1 MELTSIKTIKGILEK
16 NQTFAKKHFGQ
27 NFLVDQNVLNRI
39 TETAEILDTD
49 NIIEIGP
56 GLGVLTQELAKKAG
70 SVKTIEIDRN
80 IIPILEENLL
90 QSKIDNTL
98 TEKEYKKIEIINQD
112 ALKYIP
118 NFENSNTIKT
128 YKVVANIP
136 YNITSPLIT
145 HFLTQKNKPTTL
157 TLLVQ
162 KEVAEK
168 LTTLEPDMTVLSLNT
183 ALYADAKYIKKVPPS
198 CFYPSPKVD
207 SAIIKI
213 TLRSPQNE
221 NFVPEETAKKI
232 LQIAKTAFSNKRKK
246 LSNTLKNI
254 TNLISSKTNLE
265 VTYEEIVTAA
275 EKSSID
281 LSRRP
286 ETLSVKEWQALAE
299 NL

>member
-1 MELTSIKTIKGILEK
+1 MDLANIKIIKGILEK

-27 NFLVDQNVLNRI
+27 NFLIDQNVLNRI
-39 TETAEILDTD
+39 TETAEITPED

-56 GLGVLTQELAKKAG
+56 GLGVLTQELAKKAH
-70 SVKTIEIDRN
+70 SVKTIEIDKN
-80 IIPILEENLL
+80 IIPILEENL
-90 QSKIDNTL
+90 QTL
-98 TEKEYKKIEIINQD
+98 TKEEYKKIEIINQD
-112 ALKYIP
+112 ALKYEP
-118 NFENSNTIKT
+118 TFEN

-145 HFLTQKNKPTTL
+145 HFLTQKNKPSSL

-168 LTTLEPDMTVLSLNT
+168 LTTLEPDMTILSLQT

-198 CFYPSPKVD
+198 CFYPAPNVD

-213 TLRSPQNE
+213 TLHDSNDK
-221 NFVPEETAKKI
+221 NFIPEETAKKI
-232 LQIAKTAFSNKRKK
+232 LQIAKIAFSNRRKK
-246 LSNTLKNI
+246 LSNTLKNLKN
-254 TNLISSKTNLE
+254 TKTNLPI
-265 VTYEEIVTAA
+265 TPEELSNAS
-275 EKSSID
+275 ERSSID

>member
-1 MELTSIKTIKGILEK
+1 MDLTNIKIIKNILEK
-16 NQTFAKKHFGQ
+16 NQTFAKKYFGQ

-39 TETAEILDTD
+39 TETAEITPEDT
-49 NIIEIGP
+49 IIEIGP
-56 GLGVLTQELAKKAG
+56 GLGVLTQELAKKAHT
-70 SVKTIEIDRN
+70 VKTIEIDKN
-80 IIPILEENLL
+80 IIPILEENL
-90 QSKIDNTL
+90 KTL
-98 TEKEYKKIEIINQD
+98 PKEEYEKIEIINQD

-118 NFENSNTIKT
+118 EFEN

-136 YNITSPLIT
+136 YNITSHLIT
-145 HFLTQKNKPTTL
+145 HFLTQKNKPTSL

-168 LTTLEPDMTVLSLNT
+168 LTTLEPDMTILSLQT

-198 CFYPSPKVD
+198 CFYPSPNVD

-213 TLRSPQNE
+213 TLRDQKDE
-221 NFVPEETAKKI
+221 NFIPEETAKKI
-232 LQIAKTAFSNKRKK
+232 IQLAKIAFSGKRKK

-254 TNLISSKTNLE
+254 QNIPFEKIQE
-265 VTYEEIVTAA
+265 AA
-275 EKSSID
+275 NKANIN

>member
-1 MELTSIKTIKGILEK
+1 MDLTNIKIIKEILEK

-27 NFLVDQNVLNRI
+27 NFLVDKNILNRI
-39 TETAEILDTD
+39 TETAEITPED

-56 GLGVLTQELAKKAG
+56 GLGILTQELAQKAHC
-70 SVKTIEIDRN
+70 VKTIEIDRN
-80 IIPILEENLL
+80 IIPILEENL
-90 QSKIDNTL
+90 QTL
-98 TEKEYKKIEIINQD
+98 TKEEYKKIEIINQD
-112 ALKYIP
+112 ALKYEP
-118 NFENSNTIKT
+118 TFEN
-128 YKVVANIP
+128 YKIVANIP

-145 HFLTQKNKPTTL
+145 HFLTQKNAPSSL

-168 LTTLEPDMTVLSLNT
+168 LTTLEPDMSVLSLQT

-213 TLRSPQNE
+213 TLRLPQDK
-221 NFVPEETAKKI
+221 NFITEETAKKI

-246 LSNTLKNI
+246 LSNTLKNLK
-254 TNLISSKTNLE
+254 NSKTNLE
-265 VTYEEIVTAA
+265 ITSEELAKA
-275 EKSSID
+275 SEKSHIN

>member
-1 MELTSIKTIKGILEK
+1 MPKLTNITEVKKILTQ
-16 NQTFAKKHFGQ
+16 NQTFAKKYFGQ
-27 NFLVDQNVLNRI
+27 NFLVDENILSRI
-39 TETAEILDTD
+39 IETAEIIPEDLV
-49 NIIEIGP
+49 IEVGP
-56 GLGVLTQELAKKAG
+56 GLGVLTQELAKKAHT
-70 SVKTIEIDRN
+70 VKTIEIDKN
-80 IIPILEENLL
+80 IIPILEENLS
-90 QSKIDNTL
+90 QSIKDGTL
-98 TEKEYKKIEIINQD
+98 TEEEYKKIEIINQD

-118 NFENSNTIKT
+118 NFENHDTSN

-145 HFLTQKNKPTTL
+145 HFLTQKNKPSSL

-168 LTTLEPDMTVLSLNT
+168 LTTLQPDMTILSLQT

-198 CFYPSPKVD
+198 CFYPAPNVD

-213 TLRSPQNE
+213 TIRDSNDK
-221 NFVPEETAKKI
+221 NFIPEETAKKI
-232 LQIAKTAFSNKRKK
+232 LQIAKIAFSNRRKK
-246 LSNTLKNI
+246 LSNTLKNLKN
-254 TNLISSKTNLE
+254 TKTNLPI
-265 VTYEEIVTAA
+265 TPEELANAA
-275 EKSSID
+275 KKSSID